1 MHPIPV
7 FAINLKK
14 RPERKAHTI
23 AEFTGRDEFQLQ
35 VVEAIEET
43 NGRMGLW
50 KTIRQV
56 VSHMKAMDMAYGI
69 ICEDDH
75 YFTDDYSTA
84 LLLDTIQQ
92 CQLLQADALLG
103 GVSWF
108 QGFVPVTENLC
119 WTERF
124 TGLQFCVV
132 FHKFFDQILD
142 AVFSERDAADLK
154 FWELS
159 EKIFLLH
166 PFISKQKEFGYSDT
180 TERNNEAGVVTRH
193 FDRISAEIASI
204 ASISAYY
211 QDIVK
216 TQPSGRQPSFE
227 LPVLT
232 IAALSATAAME
243 EYPAYIR
250 NLNTI
255 GAAAPLSALHQ
266 YIQQAVQLELDFFI
280 IARERFSLLTTSEL
294 AYLMTN
300 IRGAMED
307 GADCL
312 CIGCDDFGQ
321 SFPITSHRFWV
332 SSFSRS
338 SLLVIFPSFY
348 PTMLQ
353 IAENITPENLD
364 YLLSKQTIYKM
375 LLAPMSPGKEDRK
388 GAARIQVIQRAYDQ
402 LVVFKEKISHR

>member
-1 MHPIPV
+1 MKPIPV

-14 RPERKAHTI
+14 RPERKTHTV
-23 AEFTGRDEFQLQ
+23 AEFTGRDEFQLE
-35 VVEAIEET
+35 VVTAIEET

-56 VSHMKAMDMAYGI
+56 VSHMKEMDMAYGI

-75 YFTDDYSTA
+75 YFTGNYSTA
-84 LLLDTIQQ
+84 LLLDSIQE
-92 CQLLQADALLG
+92 CQQLQADTLLG

-108 QGFVPVTENLC
+108 QGFVPVAENLC
-119 WTERF
+119 WIERF

-132 FHKFFDQILD
+132 FRQFYDQILEAD
-142 AVFSERDAADLK
+142 FSERDAADLK

-193 FDRISAEIASI
+193 FDRISAEIAGI
-204 ASISAYY
+204 ANLSTHY
-211 QDIVK
+211 QNIAK
-216 TQPSGRQPSFE
+216 KQLSGRQPSFE

-232 IAALSATAAME
+232 LSALSATAAVE

-250 NLNTI
+250 NLNAM
-255 GAAAPLSALHQ
+255 GAAEHLAELHQ
-266 YIQQAVQLELDFFI
+266 YMKQVIHQELEFFI
-280 IARERFSLLTTSEL
+280 IARERFSLLSTDEL
-294 AYLMTN
+294 EYLMAN
-300 IRGAMED
+300 IREAAEE

-312 CIGCDDFGQ
+312 CIGCEDFGQ
-321 SFPITSHRFWV
+321 SFPITRHRFWV
-332 SSFSRS
+332 SSFSRF

-348 PTMLQ
+348 ASILE
-353 IAENITPENLD
+353 IADKITPENLD
-364 YLLSKQTIYKM
+364 YLLSKHTIYKM
-375 LLAPMSPGKEDRK
+375 LLAPMSPGREDRK
-388 GAARIQVIQRAYDQ
+388 GAARIQIIQRAYEQ
-402 LVVFKEKISHR
+402 LVGYKEKTSR